1 MSLRDL
7 VDPECGGANQL
18 VRMGNQITRDPTYKD
33 EGFSGHPQTAMPGR
47 QAFSSDQ
54 LVNDFMAQ
62 MTNAA
67 PPQTFRMDAL
77 LKEMRDIDAQSFGHP
92 IVPAPPIIQEVNR
105 SDTWSSEFLEHQK
118 HIFDSP
124 SKTAGAPGAAMGG
137 AVWTPRMPPGMMGDP
152 LFQPQVQNQSGG
164 VAWTKDFFDRA
175 EKVEKEKT
183 LQGQPTA
190 EEQDELRRA
199 ADDLLRTMGSDSD
212 PFQYSEFVDFMKNV
226 RDDSSVL
233 TMEGGEKVD
242 GEAAASTDWVKDYV
256 ETMKEEADKKDEYN
270 QQFWNRLQDE
280 WRQIAEANDEHHPWL
295 TEFQDFYDPYKEY
308 KFDEDNPMTN
318 DENVFEKG
326 KAFLA
331 QGDSSSAAL
340 CFELAAKQDS
350 TNAECWELLGRAQAE
365 NEKDPQAI
373 PALKKA
379 LELQPNNMN
388 VLMALAVSY
397 TNEGLQTQ
405 ALRMLINWMK
415 MHPKYSHLVPDAM
428 GHEAEEG
435 AVGGSIAKP
444 PYLSDVQDL
453 FLAAVRMDPS
463 VIDTDIQEALGVLFN
478 LSADYD
484 KAVDCFEA
492 VVKMQPENPKAWNRL
507 GASLANG
514 NRSVEAVD
522 AYQRALAIHP
532 GFIRARYNVGIICIN
547 LKAYKEAAEH
557 LLTAL
562 NHQATSS
569 ARSGIVRDASYKQM
583 SNGIWSTLRMAVSLL
598 GRHDLQPA
606 IDRKDLDA
614 MNKAFEMNDV
624 RFYFVK
630 VCICAM
636 SALTKGIFIVGAKR
650 TAFGTLGG
658 AFKNT
663 SITELQ
669 TVAAKAAIE
678 AAGLEPSQI
687 DSVNIG
693 NIMSI

>member
-1 MSLRDL
+1 MSIRDL

-18 VRMGNQITRDPTYKD
+18 VRLGNQITRDHTYKD
-33 EGFSGHPQTAMPGR
+33 EGFSGAPQSALPGR
-47 QAFSSDQ
+47 SVFSSEQ
-54 LVNDFMAQ
+54 LINDFMAQ
-62 MTNAA
+62 VTNAP
-67 PPQTFRMDAL
+67 PPQSFRMDTL

-92 IVPAPPIIQEVNR
+92 VVPAPPVIQEVHR
-105 SDTWSSEFLEHQK
+105 SDTWSTEFLEHQK
-118 HIFDSP
+118 QIFEPDKVS
-124 SKTAGAPGAAMGG
+124 SGSGEAI
-137 AVWTPRMPPGMMGDP
+137 WTPRMPPGMMSDGLMLP
-152 LFQPQVQNQSGG
+152 PMQNSAGN
-164 VAWTKDFFDRA
+164 VAWTRDFFDRA
-175 EKVEKEKT
+175 EKADKEK
-183 LQGQPTA
+183 GMESEPSA
-190 EEQDELRRA
+190 EDQDELRRA
-199 ADDLLRTMGSDSD
+199 ADELLRTMGNDSD
-212 PFQYSEFVDFMKNV
+212 PFQYSEFVDFMK
-226 RDDSSVL
+226 SVKEDPTVL
-233 TMEGGEKVD
+233 GEQGEKVAED
-242 GEAAASTDWVKDYV
+242 FQHPDDPQATASGDWVKDYADK
-256 ETMKEEADKKDEYN
+256 MKEEADKKDEYN

-280 WRQIAEANDEHHPWL
+280 WRKIAEENDEHHPWL

-340 CFELAAKQDS
+340 CFESAAKQDPN
-350 TNAECWELLGRAQAE
+350 NAECWELLGRAQAE
-365 NEKDPQAI
+365 NEKDPHAI
-373 PALKKA
+373 AALKRA
-379 LELQPNNMN
+379 LELNPDNMN
-388 VLMALAVSY
+388 VMMALAVSY

-405 ALRMLINWMK
+405 ALRMLVNWMR
-415 MHPKYSHLVPDAM
+415 MHPKYTNLVPENM
-428 GHEAEEG
+428 GQLEEG

-444 PYLSDVQDL
+444 PYLTDVQDL

-492 VVKMQPENPKAWNRL
+492 VVKMSPDNPKAWNRL

-569 ARSGIVRDASYKQM
+569 ARSGIVRDSSYKQM
-583 SNGIWSTLRMAVSLL
+583 SNSIWSTLRMAVSLL

-606 IDRKDLDA
+606 IDKKDLDA
-614 MNKAFEMNDV
+614 MNAAFEMNDV
-624 RFYFVK
+624 
-630 VCICAM
+630 
-636 SALTKGIFIVGAKR
+636 
-650 TAFGTLGG
+650 
-658 AFKNT
+658 
-663 SITELQ
+663 
-669 TVAAKAAIE
+669 
-678 AAGLEPSQI
+678 
-687 DSVNIG
+687 
-693 NIMSI
+693 

>member
-18 VRMGNQITRDPTYKD
+18 VRLGNQITRDPTFKD
-33 EGFSGHPQTAMPGR
+33 EGFSGAHQSALPGR
-47 QAFSSDQ
+47 PVFNSEQ
-54 LVNDFMAQ
+54 LINDFMAQ
-62 MTNAA
+62 VTNVA
-67 PPQTFRMDAL
+67 PPQTFRMDTL

-92 IVPAPPIIQEVNR
+92 VVSAPPVIQEVHR
-105 SDTWSSEFLEHQK
+105 SDTWSKDFLDHQK
-118 HIFDSP
+118 HIFEPD
-124 SKTAGAPGAAMGG
+124 KGASGG
-137 AVWTPRMPPGMMGDP
+137 GPAIWTPRMPPGMMADNLLP
-152 LFQPQVQNQSGG
+152 PVQNPAAN
-164 VAWTKDFFDRA
+164 VTWTKDFFDSA
-175 EKVEKEKT
+175 EKVEREKAMDV
-183 LQGQPTA
+183 QP
-190 EEQDELRRA
+190 EDQEDLKRA
-199 ADDLLRTMGSDSD
+199 ADDLLRAMGNDSD

-226 RDDSSVL
+226 SENPSVL
-233 TMEGGEKVD
+233 NMSDEQGQKITED
-242 GEAAASTDWVKDYV
+242 LLHPDDPQAEASATDWAKDYA
-256 ETMKEEADKKDEYN
+256 EKMKEEADKKDEYN

-280 WRQIAEANDEHHPWL
+280 WRKIAEENDEHHPWL

-318 DENVFEKG
+318 DENVLEKG

-340 CFELAAKQDS
+340 CFESAAKQDS
-350 TNAECWELLGRAQAE
+350 ANAECWELLGRAQAE
-365 NEKDPQAI
+365 NEKDPHAI
-373 PALKKA
+373 AALKRA
-379 LELQPNNMN
+379 LELKPDNMN

-405 ALRMLINWMK
+405 ALRVLINWMK
-415 MHPKYSHLVPDAM
+415 MHPKYAHLVPRNLA
-428 GHEAEEG
+428 ELEEG

-444 PYLSDVQDL
+444 PYLADVQNL

-492 VVKMQPENPKAWNRL
+492 VVKMSPDNPKAWNRL

-569 ARSGIVRDASYKQM
+569 ARSGIVRDVSYKQM
-583 SNGIWSTLRMAVSLL
+583 SNSIWSTLRMAVSLL

-614 MNKAFEMNDV
+614 MNAAFEMNDV
-624 RFYFVK
+624 
-630 VCICAM
+630 
-636 SALTKGIFIVGAKR
+636 
-650 TAFGTLGG
+650 
-658 AFKNT
+658 
-663 SITELQ
+663 
-669 TVAAKAAIE
+669 
-678 AAGLEPSQI
+678 
-687 DSVNIG
+687 
-693 NIMSI
+693 

>member
-18 VRMGNQITRDPTYKD
+18 VRMGNQITRDQTYKD
-33 EGFSGHPQTAMPGR
+33 EGFSGAPQASLPGR
-47 QAFSSDQ
+47 PIFNSDQ
-54 LVNDFMAQ
+54 LINDFMAQ
-62 MTNAA
+62 VTNVP

-92 IVPAPPIIQEVNR
+92 VVSAPPVIQEVNH
-105 SDTWSSEFLEHQK
+105 TWSTEFLEHQK
-118 HIFDSP
+118 KIFEPNNVS
-124 SKTAGAPGAAMGG
+124 GG
-137 AVWTPRMPPGMMGDP
+137 GEGSVWTPRMPPPMMEP
-152 LFQPQVQNQSGG
+152 LMQQQPQGN
-164 VAWTKDFFDRA
+164 VAWTKDFFEKAEQA
-175 EKVEKEKT
+175 EKV
-183 LQGQPTA
+183 A
-190 EEQDELRRA
+190 EPQEQDEVRKA
-199 ADDLLRTMGSDSD
+199 ADDLLRTMGSDED
-212 PFQYSEFVDFMKNV
+212 PFQYSEFVDFMKTV
-226 RDDSSVL
+226 RDDASVL
-233 TMEGGEKVD
+233 DIQDEKATEG
-242 GEAAASTDWVKDYV
+242 ATSADWVKDYA
-256 ETMKEEADKKDEYN
+256 EKMKEEVDKKDEYN

-340 CFELAAKQDS
+340 CFELAAKQDA

-365 NEKDPQAI
+365 NEKDPHAI

-405 ALRMLINWMK
+405 ALKMLINWMK
-415 MHPKYSHLVPDAM
+415 LHPKYAHLIPSSMADP
-428 GHEAEEG
+428 EAG
-435 AVGGSIAKP
+435 AVGGSIARP
-444 PYLSDVQDL
+444 PYLSDVQNL
-453 FLAAVRMDPS
+453 FLAAVRMDPN

-492 VVKMQPENPKAWNRL
+492 VVKMSPDNPKAWNRL

-569 ARSGIVRDASYKQM
+569 ARTGIVRDASYKQM

-624 RFYFVK
+624 
-630 VCICAM
+630 
-636 SALTKGIFIVGAKR
+636 
-650 TAFGTLGG
+650 
-658 AFKNT
+658 
-663 SITELQ
+663 
-669 TVAAKAAIE
+669 
-678 AAGLEPSQI
+678 
-687 DSVNIG
+687 
-693 NIMSI
+693 

>member
-18 VRMGNQITRDPTYKD
+18 VRLGNQITRDHTYKD
-33 EGFSGHPQTAMPGR
+33 EGFSGAPQSALPGR
-47 QAFSSDQ
+47 PVFNSE
-54 LVNDFMAQ
+54 LLINDFMAQ
-62 MTNAA
+62 VSNVA
-67 PPQTFRMDAL
+67 PPQSFRMDNL
-77 LKEMRDIDAQSFGHP
+77 LKEMRDIDGQSFGRP
-92 IVPAPPIIQEVNR
+92 VVPAPPVIQEVNR
-105 SDTWSSEFLEHQK
+105 SEMWSKDFMDHQR
-118 HIFDSP
+118 HIFEPD
-124 SKTAGAPGAAMGG
+124 KGAASGEP
-137 AVWTPRMPPGMMGDP
+137 VWTPRMPPGMIAEGFLPP
-152 LFQPQVQNQSGG
+152 LQNSAAN
-164 VAWTKDFFDRA
+164 VAWTKDFFDSA
-175 EKVEKEKT
+175 EKADREKAKES
-183 LQGQPTA
+183 QPTA
-190 EEQDELRRA
+190 DEQEELRRA
-199 ADDLLRTMGSDSD
+199 ADDLLNTMGSDSD

-226 RDDSSVL
+226 SEDPSVL
-233 TMEGGEKVD
+233 NMGEQGKVTED
-242 GEAAASTDWVKDYV
+242 FHRLDDQEASSDWAKDYV
-256 ETMKEEADKKDEYN
+256 ENMKEEADKKDEYN

-280 WRQIAEANDEHHPWL
+280 WRKIAEENDDHHPWL
-295 TEFQDFYDPYKEY
+295 SEFQDFYDPYKEY

-326 KAFLA
+326 KAFLE

-340 CFELAAKQDS
+340 CFESAAKQDPS
-350 TNAECWELLGRAQAE
+350 NAECWELLGRAQAE
-365 NEKDPQAI
+365 NEKDPHAI
-373 PALKKA
+373 AALKRA
-379 LELQPNNMN
+379 LELKPENMQ
-388 VLMALAVSY
+388 VMMALAVSY

-415 MHPKYSHLVPDAM
+415 LHPKYSHLVPQNMADTD
-428 GHEAEEG
+428 EG
-435 AVGGSIAKP
+435 AVGVSIAKP
-444 PYLSDVQDL
+444 PYLADVQDL
-453 FLAAVRMDPS
+453 FLTAVRMNPS
-463 VIDTDIQEALGVLFN
+463 TIDTDVQEALGVLFN

-492 VVKMQPENPKAWNRL
+492 VVKMCPDNPKAWNRL

-614 MNKAFEMNDV
+614 MNSAFEMNDV
-624 RFYFVK
+624 
-630 VCICAM
+630 
-636 SALTKGIFIVGAKR
+636 
-650 TAFGTLGG
+650 
-658 AFKNT
+658 
-663 SITELQ
+663 
-669 TVAAKAAIE
+669 
-678 AAGLEPSQI
+678 
-687 DSVNIG
+687 
-693 NIMSI
+693 